1 VYIIVV
7 GAGKV
12 GFHLTR
18 ALVNGGHEVFVID
31 SNAKK
36 VADLV
41 ESFGAI
47 ALKGDGAEPSVL
59 SAAGISR
66 ADLLIATTGSDE
78 DNLAACQL
86 AMHAYKVERTI
97 SVVNNPENEAL
108 FNLLGIDL
116 TVSSTQVILSNIE
129 EELPEGSPIHVLPI
143 RGNREVLRIEILGD
157 TAAGARH
164 LRELD
169 LPPDTTIV
177 ALISRDGH
185 LKPLNDETTIEP
197 HDEVIALASAD
208 SAEALRELLTERG

>member
-1 VYIIVV
+1 MYIIVV

-12 GFHLTR
+12 GYHLTR

-41 ESFGAI
+41 DSFGGI
-47 ALKGDGAEPSVL
+47 ALKGDGAEPSIL
-59 SAAGISR
+59 AAAGASR

-78 DNLAACQL
+78 DNLATCQL
-86 AMHAYKVERTI
+86 AMHAYNVGRTI
-97 SVVNNPENEAL
+97 AVVNNPENEAL

-116 TVSSTQVILSNIE
+116 TVSSTQVILSDIE

-143 RGNREVLRIEILGD
+143 RGNREVVRIEILSD
-157 TAAGARH
+157 SAAATRPFQ
-164 LRELD
+164 ELE
-169 LPPDTTIV
+169 LPPDTKIV

-185 LKPLNDETTIEP
+185 LKPLNGETTIEP
-197 HDEVIALASAD
+197 YDEVIALASAD
-208 SAEALRELLTERG
+208 SAEALREVLTEQE